1 MDATWISL
9 LPPVV
14 VIIAMLF
21 THRLNTSLVLGIITA
36 ALLVTHGFLL
46 MAGELLKDRIFEH
59 FSDINNIYLYLF
71 LIIIS
76 SLITL
81 FTITGSAAGCARII
95 GRKMRTQRSVEIG
108 TIFLSFLLSID
119 DYLSILTV
127 GFVMRPIA
135 DRLAVARTKLAYI
148 IRALA
153 GPLVIVMPIST
164 WAAAILVQL
173 DNAGVTLNPS
183 GKIMADSF
191 YVYIKS
197 IPFTFYSIFVV
208 ISVCFVV
215 MARIGYGLIARDESN
230 TIRDKDLLFDESTR
244 TDDHSLTE
252 ILMPIIILLGGV
264 FVGMLYAGQHKIFGG
279 SNSFIE
285 ALRENDKTFLILFL
299 SGLGAL
305 SSALLMFLYK
315 KMVSVVQVPAIIVA
329 GAQLMASSIMMV
341 ACASI
346 LGGFLRLDLCTGD
359 YVAFLLFGTAPLSLI
374 PVLLFIISLI
384 ITLMTGS
391 AWGTFSIL
399 IPIMTQMLITFLQ
412 LRTPIMLDQIP
423 ILFPCLGA
431 VLSGAVCGNHISPF
445 AETNVMTATSVGIT
459 PLDHAKTQF
468 GYVLPVIIG
477 AIVAFIIA
485 GYTCLINS
493 LWLSFVVSCG
503 TGCGVSM
510 VLLIVFNRLYR

>member
-1 MDATWISL
+1 MDATWVSL

-21 THRLNTSLVLGIITA
+21 MHRLNVSLMLGIVTA
-36 ALLVTHGFLL
+36 ALLVTHGSLS
-46 MAGELLKDRIFEH
+46 MVVILLKDRIIEH
-59 FSDINNIYLYLF
+59 FSDVNNIYLYLF

-95 GRKMRTQRSVEIG
+95 GRKMRTQRSVELG

-148 IRALA
+148 VRALA
-153 GPLVIVMPIST
+153 GPLVIIMPIST

-173 DNAGVTLNPS
+173 DNAGVALNAS
-183 GKIMADSF
+183 SKIMADSF
-191 YVYIKS
+191 YVYIKV
-197 IPFTFYSIFVV
+197 IPFTFYSVFVV
-208 ISVCFVV
+208 ISVCLVV
-215 MARIGYGLIARDESN
+215 ITRIGYGLIARDEKKMIGDN
-230 TIRDKDLLFDESTR
+230 DLFFDESTKEN
-244 TDDHSLTE
+244 DHSLIE
-252 ILMPIIILLGGV
+252 LLMPIIILLGGA
-264 FVGMLYAGQHKIFGG
+264 FIGMLYAGQHKVFGG

-299 SGLGAL
+299 SGLGSL
-305 SSALLMFLYK
+305 SAGLLLFSYK
-315 KMVSVVQVPAIIVA
+315 KMVSVTQVPAIIMT
-329 GAQLMASSIMMV
+329 GAQLMVSSIMMV

-346 LGGFLRLDLCTGD
+346 LGSFLRLDLYTGD
-359 YVAFLLFGTAPLSLI
+359 YVAYLLCGTAPLSLI
-374 PVLLFIISLI
+374 PVLLFIVSLA

-412 LRTPIMLDQIP
+412 LKTPVMLDQIP
-423 ILFPCLGA
+423 ILFPSLGA

-445 AETNVMTATSVGIT
+445 AETNVMTATSMGIT

-477 AIVAFIIA
+477 TIVAFIIA
-485 GYTCLINS
+485 GYVCLVNS
-493 LWLSFVVSCG
+493 LWLSFIVSCSV
-503 TGCGVSM
+503 GCGLTIFLLM
-510 VLLIVFNRLYR
+510 VGNRLLR